1 MADTRD
7 YAIRECAQD
16 LMKLFE
22 SPSREETVLRQRILA
37 AARPLLERLD
47 LTSLGVKRQGNFVN
61 NSMFIY
67 YDGQLEITLNQMP
80 NGVRFPAHDHGTC
93 EANMIYSGRLAH
105 TVYERIDDGARPG
118 HANLAVIE
126 DRVLERGDISVMV
139 PPVEIHSFMGLTDDT
154 FLLTVVD
161 GKLNAN
167 RHFYDLETQSY
178 SVGTP
183 TKWRERMQ
191 LQTVRGSGLP
201 APTSDQQTDK
211 RA

>member
-1 MADTRD
+1 MATARD
-7 YAIRECAQD
+7 YAIRECAER
-16 LMKLFE
+16 LMRLFE
-22 SPSREETVLRQRILA
+22 APSREEVVLRQGILA
-37 AARPLLERLD
+37 ATRPLLERAD
-47 LTSLGVKRQGNFVN
+47 LTSLGVKRQGNFVS
-61 NSMFIY
+61 NSKFIY

-105 TVYERIDDGARPG
+105 TVYRRVDDGARPG
-118 HANLAVIE
+118 HAELAVID
-126 DRVLERGDISVMV
+126 DRVLEPGDISVMV

-161 GKLNAN
+161 GRLNAS
-167 RHFYDLETQSY
+167 RHFYDLETHSY

-191 LQTVRGSGLP
+191 LKT
-201 APTSDQQTDK
+201 A
-211 RA
+211 

>member
-1 MADTRD
+1 MANTRD
-7 YAIRECAQD
+7 YAIRECAQA
-16 LMKLFE
+16 LMRLFE
-22 SPSREETVLRQRILA
+22 APSREEAVLRRGILEA
-37 AARPLLERLD
+37 TRPLIERPD

-61 NSMFIY
+61 NSKFIY
-67 YDGQLEITLNQMP
+67 YDGQLEIALNQMP

-105 TVYERIDDGARPG
+105 TVYKRVDDGTRLG
-118 HANLAVIE
+118 HADLAVID

-139 PPVEIHSFMGLTDDT
+139 PPIEIHSFMGLTDDT

-161 GKLNAN
+161 GRLNAD
-167 RHFYDLETQSY
+167 RHFYDLETRSY

-191 LQTVRGSGLP
+191 LQT
-201 APTSDQQTDK
+201 D
-211 RA
+211 